1 MIVMA
6 YSKLLSP
13 ADILET
19 AVRML
24 EGDGAEG
31 ISLRAIAATLGVKA
45 PSLYRYFPQKEALE
59 LAVADEVLKAMAA
72 RLQIAAAVEDAES
85 RFRQTAE
92 AYLGFARDRFAL
104 YRFIMDRVTE
114 THGSAVAK
122 GLWNS
127 LLEAASGVSG
137 RPDDTA
143 AAVAT
148 WSFLHGYAVLEH
160 SGAFGASGPKGAL
173 ERGLTAFLMNFRL
186 SPPASPK
193 KCAGTAAA
201 VTKRHKRRS
210 NNQPR

>member
-1 MIVMA
+1 MVIGPLRTGRSQAVQNGGFRLLKIR
-6 YSKLLSP
+6 KLKDGLRRSFTFHLALCHLSL
-13 ADILET
+13 IH
-19 AVRML
+19 
-24 EGDGAEG
+24 
-31 ISLRAIAATLGVKA
+31 I
-45 PSLYRYFPQKEALE
+45 F
-59 LAVADEVLKAMAA
+59 
-72 RLQIAAAVEDAES
+72 
-85 RFRQTAE
+85 
-92 AYLGFARDRFAL
+92 
-104 YRFIMDRVTE
+104 
-114 THGSAVAK
+114 
-122 GLWNS
+122 
-127 LLEAASGVSG
+127 SG

-143 AAVAT
+143 AALAT

>member
-1 MIVMA
+1 MA

-143 AAVAT
+143 
-148 WSFLHGYAVLEH
+148 
-160 SGAFGASGPKGAL
+160 
-173 ERGLTAFLMNFRL
+173 
-186 SPPASPK
+186 
-193 KCAGTAAA
+193 
-201 VTKRHKRRS
+201 RRS
-210 NNQPR
+210 CHMVLSARLCCS